1 MRTTSL
7 LSALALALALAPATM
22 SAQGAATADGA
33 RVWASNCTRCHNA
46 RPSQERTD
54 AQWQTIVL
62 HMRARANLTRA
73 DAHLVTTFLQAT
85 NFPEHPV
92 TAPVAAEREAG
103 IPEIPEDAEPI
114 PEEADSDSAPGVPQ
128 GGPTAL
134 LVGTYLLLLGLP

>member
-7 LSALALALALAPATM
+7 LSGLALALALALAPSPM
-22 SAQGAATADGA
+22 SAQDAIADGA

-73 DAHLVTTFLQAT
+73 DARLVTSFLQAT

-92 TAPVAAEREAG
+92 TVPVAAEREA
-103 IPEIPEDAEPI
+103 EIPEDTAPI
-114 PEEADSDSAPGVPQ
+114 PEEGDSDSAPDAPEGL
-128 GGPTAL
+128 PTVL

>member
-7 LSALALALALAPATM
+7 LSALTLALALAPATT
-22 SAQGAATADGA
+22 SAQGTAPLADGA

-73 DAHLVTTFLQAT
+73 DARLVTTFLQAT

-92 TAPVAAEREAG
+92 TGPVAAEGETG
-103 IPEIPEDAEPI
+103 SPEIPEDPI
-114 PEEADSDSAPGVPQ
+114 PEGAGSDSGPEAPEGR
-128 GGPTAL
+128 PTAL
-134 LVGTYLLLLGLP
+134 QVSAYLLLLRLP

>member
-7 LSALALALALAPATM
+7 LSGLALALALAPCPM
-22 SAQGAATADGA
+22 SAQDAAATADGA
-33 RVWASNCTRCHNA
+33 RVWANQCTRCHNA

-73 DAHLVTTFLQAT
+73 DARLVTSFLQAT

-92 TAPVAAEREAG
+92 TVPVAAEREA
-103 IPEIPEDAEPI
+103 ETPEDATPI
-114 PEEADSDSAPGVPQ
+114 PEEGSSGSAPAAPERR
-128 GGPTAL
+128 PTVL
-134 LVGTYLLLLGLP
+134 MVGTYLFLLGLP